1 MSETMAWIGFVVW
14 AGVFFMAVRFLVKN
28 RKGSRK

>member
-14 AGVFFMAVRFLVKN
+14 AGVFFMAVRFMIVRL
-28 RKGSRK
+28 RK